1 MATQQNGNGKKETV
15 TGTAQAPAT
24 ATRPESALAMAK
36 RTIVDVVAAKVT
48 QFIANGEL
56 NMPENYSVNNA
67 IKAAWLILQGT
78 MDKDNKPALEVCTKD
93 SIANALLDMVV
104 QGLNPMKKQNYFI
117 VYGKTLTCQRSYFG
131 SMAVAKMV
139 QPKVDDF
146 AFAVVYQGDTF
157 KYGIKNGKKTVTE
170 HTQTIENVDKKK
182 IIAAYCIA
190 LDKSGEP
197 FRTEIM
203 TIEEIQQA
211 WKQSKMNPFDDKGN
225 LKEYSTHGKFTG
237 EMALKTVINRTC
249 KAIINA
255 SSDNALLLERI
266 NKNDELA
273 DRAEVEAE
281 IEEEANKGEIIEIK
295 AEAEQEKAP
304 EPTEN
309 EPQQAT
315 PGF

>member
-1 MATQQNGNGKKETV
+1 MATTQNGNGKKEAV
-15 TGTAQAPAT
+15 TGTAQAP

-146 AFAVVYQGDTF
+146 AFAVVYQGDVF

-203 TIEEIQQA
+203 TMEEIQQA

-281 IEEEANKGEIIEIK
+281 IEEEANKGDIIEIK
-295 AEAEQEKAP
+295 AETEQEKGP

-309 EPQQAT
+309 EPQQAM